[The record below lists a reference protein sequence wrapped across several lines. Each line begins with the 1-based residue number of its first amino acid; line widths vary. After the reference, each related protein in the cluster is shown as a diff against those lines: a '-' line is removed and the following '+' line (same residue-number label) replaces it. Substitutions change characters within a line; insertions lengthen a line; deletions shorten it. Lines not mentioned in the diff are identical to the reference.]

1 MDISKI
7 LDSGGYVHNN
17 PEYNPKSKKG
27 KLQPQFIVNADPN
40 GAINR
45 GSALADVMSQHGR
58 QGKNLDY
65 LGRPE
70 KYAEYDVTISPV
82 DESLDKEL
90 SEAQGAFS
98 KFKNAIAQAAVSEV
112 ALGTAKGVS
121 DFIDFISGA
130 VFRGDNDYSNP
141 VSQYLGQLQED
152 FKNWAPVYADPDKNI
167 SNGGLLDAGWWA
179 SNLPSIMSSLT
190 LMIPSTGVVK
200 GLGWV
205 GRGLNAATNGKL
217 GAFTRN
223 AYKVMTGAGKAKT
236 IEEAEKLNK
245 VTRWLN
251 DTNTIAAGQRM
262 AETGLNAAI
271 MRTMENYQEA
281 HQVYDDMRTK
291 ALDKFNSMTD
301 AEYAAFINQNADK
314 LEGIN
319 VTDKEAVANILAKQ
333 SADRTFVMD
342 YANTIFDI
350 VQLNALRNPIK
361 LLKNM
366 RSSAVIEAAQ
376 KESMSAIGKAAA
388 ATTEKVAEEA
398 GIKATA
404 SKLGSGVGKFLKDS
418 SHTIKAELS
427 EGVEEAIN
435 YIAQEEGMH
444 YGNVALGED
453 VKNGFEARLSS
464 YMNSPE
470 LYDSAFWGVLGG
482 VVFQGLGSGF
492 NRLSVAAERY
502 NQQRKKK
509 ADDTTGE
516 AVNTANFQELFES
529 SESRRRIADI
539 NARQQNFNTLIERL
553 NKIEPEDGSS
563 GIDPYNTDENNN
575 PIKLET
581 EVEKSI
587 AKERAIDD
595 YITGMT
601 FRAMDNGNFDMLKA
615 YLQDSNIRQA
625 LEEATGNEGDNGAF
639 VDSLVKRMDHIAD
652 RYSQN
657 LIALSNISRNVNI
670 ASESVIPVEYL
681 QIIARDNTA
690 KQIQLENI
698 DSRIGAYETSVANK
712 TATYGNKLDKSL
724 NYKDAVQLAV
734 LTQQLATLRAK
745 RAEIE
750 KSEDKQG
757 IGRQIELDRINENIR
772 IVENMITGQGELS
785 NSDALTRLIYSTIQ
799 SNQLND
805 KDAYAS
811 NLDALARGDV
821 KSIIGEENAKKFETT
836 DEELMKVLGADRTS
850 GAYKTLATDIDAA
863 FEGAYGLNK
872 IDKRLGDDYVVL
884 AALNIEKAVLNEDII
899 MNESGLQKR
908 VNKLHN
914 DMLDAR
920 KKAIADAENILR
932 RLAKTYGRENMANHL
947 ETGNTITWNNEND
960 RKSFD
965 DALKILN
972 MTSAS
977 NQQLYDDVQNML
989 MMDELIERS
998 QEAANNTGNVE
1009 GESSTTSQNQN
1020 VAAQSQQPN
1029 NQSQQNG
1036 QTPTGQGN
1044 TLNPAQSG
1052 QGQQSQP
1059 QIQTPTPTT
1068 TPVIPPGAT
1077 SVIDDYKIG
1086 DTKVHSI
1093 KWNNGNAELYNESGT
1108 RIGTSSMSAEV
1119 FEQHTGVKP
1128 ATISSTGGQ
1137 ESKPFSPAFDKFG
1150 NPIVDT
1156 NRMAVEDEISKTL
1169 SNAVTTARDNRSN
1182 VIDAINNT
1190 VQQLNT
1196 KYGSDE
1202 GYKKHINRMAN
1213 FVTKRAISKGL
1224 VKDLADLVILS
1235 SSVTEKGGEYYFSAE
1250 YLDAA
1255 KKFANDF
1262 LKDANAKKFDDK
1274 TVVSFESMLRFANE
1288 QMEDPSTAQYIYQS
1302 LKAWF
1307 EVGPEHNNYVVLDNM
1322 NSTSIFQRV
1331 SMTNKA
1337 LVDSKLRG
1345 VNVYRIDIKDFLNR
1359 NASKAAIDKLNV
1371 GDKLNAKFAD
1381 NGDVILMSSDVEVG
1395 RFPKPKVN
1403 SVGGYTKTNDGWI
1416 TDVRQDNGTVVSN
1429 IKDIWRGI
1437 LLDKS
1442 DINDK
1447 INSFIYQIIAAR
1459 KINGNLQQINDAIN
1473 NDSDLKTYFDNL
1485 KSQGYVDKNTKNS
1498 ELIDGLVSIWNYI
1511 DLTTPIQEER
1521 EELINYSLDLWF
1533 NKLYHSYDVINSV
1546 NENNLNNLSFSVAK
1560 ITDGDVNQAAPN
1572 NDNAYDLYNFG
1583 LDGYAFVNPEITE
1596 IGVIKDGNAG
1606 VIQTTSG
1613 NSVPQPNGSTGSFW
1627 AILPNRSGIP
1637 GIVSGHSTRFMD
1649 TNPLLNNTPAGRI
1662 RKAVKDEF
1670 KRRIKKYLS
1679 DATNKQAFNEL
1690 IEFIELVYSNRG
1702 QNPLLTSVAG
1712 TKVSCRFEN
1721 STGTGTRYYKIGIK
1735 NLNKE
1740 FVNFTI
1746 NNETLQ
1752 YKAGNGT
1759 FKDITEENLDDFI
1772 SSFESSVLDNSMFN
1786 ADYGFFNSDEGV
1798 ANING
1803 ICTRDKDN
1811 NFVITIPNSNGEPLV
1826 EKFPSFKAFM
1836 MQGGGAKWN
1845 IKIKNESNFMPR
1857 SKNQLRNQVLNI
1869 SIEDNF
1875 SRPVEETVEES
1886 ITPETVNNGT
1896 AIDTLIEQKF
1906 GKNSPAVKRLK
1917 DAGLIPSSLTYTK
1930 ETLMKGNHPSNI
1942 WTSISTKKIYVN
1954 DEFIKTMNSN
1964 FDLALRKLIHEQ
1976 LHVKLH
1982 SRGNQRKELLNRIQ
1996 EIYND
2001 FEKSLS
2007 REGVDEHLKDYLF
2020 GHIAYTKYDINDPNH
2035 KYTEEELEELAKNKT
2050 REERLEEFLVESL
2063 TNRELAGYLNTVDA
2077 TAPTE
2082 KTKKSIF
2089 DKILELLS
2097 DIFGWNVTEGSLY
2110 EKELRVLQ
2118 GFTEETQQVQEEPTV
2133 VKTEPVVKEETQQK
2147 VEKVEE
2153 PKEEKKSKRRF
2164 GRDDRVGSSVQEGI
2178 TPSVSQ
2184 FVETLSL
2191 EERVSFDKLLLDG
2204 TVSMKCS

>member
-45 GSALADVMSQHGR
+45 GSALADVMSQPGR

-90 SEAQGAFS
+90 AEAQGAFS

-121 DFIDFISGA
+121 DFVDFISGA

-314 LEGIN
+314 LEGTD
-319 VTDKEAVANILAKQ
+319 VTDKEAVANTLAKQ
-333 SADRTFVMD
+333 SADRTFIMD

-366 RSSAVIEAAQ
+366 RSSAAIEAAQ

-388 ATTEKVAEEA
+388 ATTERVAEEA

-404 SKLGSGVGKFLKDS
+404 SKLGSGVGRFLRDS

-470 LYDSAFWGVLGG
+470 LYDAAFWGVLGG

-502 NQQRKKK
+502 NQQKKKK
-509 ADDTTGE
+509 ADGTTGE

-539 NARQQNFNTLIERL
+539 NARQQDFNTLIERL
-553 NKIEPEDGSS
+553 NKIEPEDGSA

-595 YITGMT
+595 YITSMT

-639 VDSLVKRMDHIAD
+639 VDSLVRRMDHIAD

-681 QIIARDNTA
+681 QIIARDNTH

-698 DSRIGAYETSVANK
+698 DSRIGAYETSAANK
-712 TATYGNKLDKSL
+712 VATYGNKLDKSL

-734 LTQQLATLRAK
+734 LTNQLATLRAK
-745 RAEIE
+745 KAEIE
-750 KSEDKQG
+750 KSKDKQG

-785 NSDALTRLIYSTIQ
+785 NSDSLTRLIYSTIH
-799 SNQLND
+799 SNLLND
-805 KDAYAS
+805 KDTYAG
-811 NLDALARGDV
+811 NLDALARGDI

-836 DEELMKVLGADRTS
+836 DEELIKVLGTDRTS

-872 IDKRLGDDYVVL
+872 IDKRLGDDYVAL

-899 MNESGLQKR
+899 MNESGLQKK
-908 VNKLHN
+908 VNELHN

-920 KKAIADAENILR
+920 KKAIVDAENILR
-932 RLAKTYGRENMANHL
+932 KLAKDYGRENMAEHL

-960 RKSFD
+960 RKSFN

-1009 GESSTTSQNQN
+1009 GESSTTSQKPISEAEKSKSDSKSAKEGKKFIQAETTLNEKQKTESGKEKTEK
-1020 VAAQSQQPN
+1020 QSA
-1029 NQSQQNG
+1029 
-1036 QTPTGQGN
+1036 TPT
-1044 TLNPAQSG
+1044 
-1052 QGQQSQP
+1052 
-1059 QIQTPTPTT
+1059 ITT
-1068 TPVIPPGAT
+1068 GAT
-1077 SVIDDYKIG
+1077 
-1086 DTKVHSI
+1086 
-1093 KWNNGNAELYNESGT
+1093 A
-1108 RIGTSSMSAEV
+1108 
-1119 FEQHTGVKP
+1119 KP
-1128 ATISSTGGQ
+1128 VTTSSTGGQ
-1137 ESKPFSPAFDKFG
+1137 ESKPSSPAFDEFG

-1169 SNAVTTARDNRSN
+1169 SKAVTTARNNGSN
-1182 VIDAINNT
+1182 VIDAINST
-1190 VQQLNT
+1190 VQALNV

-1213 FVTKRAISKGL
+1213 FITKRAIAKGL
-1224 VKDLADLVILS
+1224 VKDLADLVVLA
-1235 SSVTEKGGEYYFSAE
+1235 SSVIEKGGEYYFSEE
-1250 YLDAA
+1250 YLAAA

-1262 LKDANAKKFDDK
+1262 LKAANAKKFDDK

-1307 EVGPEHNNYVVLDNM
+1307 EVGPEHNNYIVLDNM
-1322 NSTSIFQRV
+1322 NSTSILQRA

-1337 LVDSKLRG
+1337 LIDSKLGG
-1345 VNVYRIDIKDFLNR
+1345 VDVYRVQIDQFLER
-1359 NASKAAIDKLNV
+1359 IASKSAIDKLNI
-1371 GDKLNAKFAD
+1371 GDSLNAKVAD
-1381 NGDVILMSSDVEVG
+1381 NGDIILMSGDVEVG
-1395 RFPKPKVN
+1395 RLPKPKVN
-1403 SVGGYTKTNDGWI
+1403 SVGGYTKTNNGWI

-1429 IKDIWRGI
+1429 IKDIWRSI

-1473 NDSDLKTYFDNL
+1473 NDSDLNTYFNNL
-1485 KSQGYVDKNTKNS
+1485 KTQGYVDKKASNS
-1498 ELIDGLVSIWNYI
+1498 ELIDGLVGIWNYI

-1546 NENNLNNLSFSVAK
+1546 NKDNLNNLSFSVAK
-1560 ITDGDVNQAAPN
+1560 ITDGDVIQVAPN
-1572 NDNAYDLYNFG
+1572 DNEGYEKCTLGDNNKAFANVDTTDL
-1583 LDGYAFVNPEITE
+1583 
-1596 IGVIKDGNAG
+1596 GVIKPGAAG
-1606 VIQTTSG
+1606 VIKTTSG
-1613 NSVPQPNGSTGSFW
+1613 NSVSQPNGSTGSVW
-1627 AILPNRSGIP
+1627 AVLPNRSGVP
-1637 GIVSGHSTRFMD
+1637 GIVRGHGLRFMD
-1649 TNPLLNNTPAGRI
+1649 TDGSVNDTPAGRI
-1662 RKAVKDEF
+1662 RQAISKEF
-1670 KRRIKKYLS
+1670 ERRIKEAVNDETADDVKVRELIQFIDLVLS
-1679 DATNKQAFNEL
+1679 DRT
-1690 IEFIELVYSNRG
+1690 ST
-1702 QNPLLTSVAG
+1702 PLLAPIG
-1712 TKVSCRFEN
+1712 GGKFKV
-1721 STGTGTRYYKIGIK
+1721 
-1735 NLNKE
+1735 NKYQDE
-1740 FVNFTI
+1740 KGYRVVISFKKPDGSYNNFTI
-1746 NNETLQ
+1746 NQDQRVYNV
-1752 YKAGNGT
+1752 
-1759 FKDITEENLDDFI
+1759 ENLGYKSIDDIDTFI
-1772 SSFESSVLDNSMFN
+1772 KDFKTIVLGNAMFN
-1786 ADYGFFNSDEGV
+1786 IDFKYLNSDEDVTSPLSGL
-1798 ANING
+1798 A
-1803 ICTRDKDN
+1803 TRDKDG
-1811 NFVITIPNSNGEPLV
+1811 NFVISIPNGTDTPVV
-1826 EKFPSFKAFM
+1826 ETFPSFKHFL
-1836 MQGGGAKWN
+1836 MQGCGARWN
-1845 IKIKNESNFMPR
+1845 TKVKNGSNFTPR
-1857 SKNQLRNQVLNI
+1857 SNNQLRNQVLNV
-1869 SIEDNF
+1869 SIEDNS

-1886 ITPETVNNGT
+1886 ITPETVNDGT

-1906 GKNSPAVKRLK
+1906 GKNSSAVKRLK

-1930 ETLMKGNHPSNI
+1930 ETLMKGDHPSNI

-1954 DEFIKTMNSN
+1954 DEFIKIMNEN
-1964 FDLALRKLIHEQ
+1964 PDYALRKLIHEQ

-1996 EIYND
+1996 EIVND
-2001 FEKSLS
+2001 FEKSLD
-2007 REGVDEHLKDYLF
+2007 RKGVDEHLKEYLF
-2020 GHIAYTKYDINDPNH
+2020 NHIDN
-2035 KYTEEELEELAKNKT
+2035 

-2077 TAPTE
+2077 TAPTK

-2110 EKELRVLQ
+2110 EKELKVLQ
-2118 GFTEETQQVQEEPTV
+2118 GFTEETQQTQEETV
-2133 VKTEPVVKEETQQK
+2133 VEEETQQEETTEEDEDDEFDEDDYNGMASSIK
-2147 VEKVEE
+2147 EKE
-2153 PKEEKKSKRRF
+2153 
-2164 GRDDRVGSSVQEGI
+2164 

-2184 FVETLSL
+2184 FVETLPL
-2191 EERVSFDKLLLDG
+2191 EERVNFNKLLLDG